1 MVTEKGNEEIIL
13 NSAFHLAVYAMSS
26 NLAVAQ
32 VKIDSFL
39 SFQNGTH
46 EKIFSLYPATYVK
59 GAPSLGKLQ
68 DKA

>member
-32 VKIDSFL
+32 VTIDSFFP
-39 SFQNGTH
+39 FQT
-46 EKIFSLYPATYVK
+46 EPMKKYSLHIPATYVE

-68 DKA
+68 DMA